1 MSDGDVILSA
11 ILAEPDEDV
20 PRLAFADWLDEHGG
34 ESERARA
41 ELIRVQIEM
50 ARIPARDIVP
60 WNRRLVELRAR
71 EKFLFATRREEWL
84 APLKHA
90 GAPLHGEGLHAEF
103 RRGFVEVVWMP
114 AGWFATRAERLFGAV
129 PLRELRLTR
138 TTIAEIAAVARCPQ
152 FQQLSGFDVCDVRLG
167 DDVARILARRPTR
180 LRTLR
185 LRGCGLTDIAAF
197 WLADV
202 EFDWPITELDVQHNL
217 LLSAAGLAA
226 LRERF
231 EADAVLASRPVA

>member
-1 MSDGDVILSA
+1 MSDGDVLMSA

-41 ELIRVQIEM
+41 DLIRVQIEL
-50 ARIPARDIVP
+50 AHLPPQDLLP
-60 WNRRLVELRAR
+60 WRRRLVALRAR
-71 EKFLFATRREEWL
+71 ENRLFMYWRERWL
-84 APLKHA
+84 APLKDEGGPLA
-90 GAPLHGEGLHAEF
+90 GAEAHAEF
-103 RRGFVEVVWMP
+103 RRGFVDVVWMP
-114 AGWFATRAERLFGAV
+114 AGWFAARAERLFTPAPV
-129 PLRELRLTR
+129 TELRVTR
-138 TTIAEIAAVARCPQ
+138 ATVAEVAAVARCPQ
-152 FQQLSGFDVCDVRLG
+152 FRQLSAFDVCDARLG
-167 DDVARILARRPTR
+167 DDVARILARCPAR

-202 EFDWPITELDVQHNL
+202 EFDWPIAELDVQHNP

-231 EADAVLASRPVA
+231 GADTVLASRPVA